1 LLKKVLIKP
10 IDFYRFF
17 YFYKIL
23 KIKTLILMENNNE
36 TNTKKELIINV
47 TNNEI
52 IISLL
57 EDKKLVEYYKDK
69 NNIRFNVGDIY
80 IGKVKKIMSGLNAAF
95 IDVGY
100 DKDAFLHYL
109 DLGHQYKSLENYFN
123 LIKKNNNF
131 LPLQKFNLSEDIDK
145 NGKIGNVLKSGQQI
159 LVQIAKEPISSKGP
173 RLSSELSIAGR
184 NLVIIPFSNKV
195 SVSQKIKSTE
205 EKNRLKKL
213 VTSIKPANYGV
224 IVRTASEGKK
234 VAELDAEIKALVDKW
249 EASFKNIINKTI
261 TPPKLFLSEIDKTT
275 AKLRDIVNDSF
286 SDIWVNDNV
295 VYTEIKNYLHTNIPD
310 KEKII
315 KMYNGKAPIFDNF
328 DIERQIK
335 SSFGKT
341 VILNS
346 GVYLVIEHTE
356 ALHVIDV
363 NSGSLSKSK
372 NNQED
377 NALEVNLIAAKE
389 ISRQL
394 RLRDMG
400 GIIVI
405 DFIDMASKENRLQLY
420 NAMREYM
427 KADKAKHHILQLSRF
442 GLMQITRQ
450 RVRPETNIKTME
462 TCPTCGGTGEISPSI
477 LFVNE
482 LENHILYLKQ
492 NTKHKK
498 IILKIH
504 PYIDAYINKG
514 FFKSI
519 RKKWQKKYKIKIK
532 TINSFSVTLLEYHFY
547 NDNNE
552 EIFI

>member
-1 LLKKVLIKP
+1 
-10 IDFYRFF
+10 
-17 YFYKIL
+17 
-23 KIKTLILMENNNE
+23 MENNNE

>member
-1 LLKKVLIKP
+1 MLKKVLIKP